1 MSEHREPAS
10 ILFVHSSD
18 ELYGSDRVLLELVRR
33 LDRNRFTPLVAVPC
47 DLPYRGHLSAA
58 LAETG
63 VRCLQVDMG
72 VLRRRYFGWRGV
84 GLYAW
89 RLGWGAIHVARLI
102 RRERVAL
109 VHSNTGAVWAGALA
123 ARLTR
128 TPHVWHIHEIV
139 AQPVAVRRAIAWMAT
154 RLSDRVVAISQAV
167 RDHLVA
173 DAPGHADRITVIPD
187 AVDTDRFRPENDGAA
202 LRRAWGVGP
211 DDLLVGQVGRISA
224 WKGQED
230 FLAAAAQ
237 VAAQQAG
244 VRFVVVGDVVPGE
257 EGRLQRLQM
266 QTAAQGLSDRV
277 IWAGFRTDTPQVMAA
292 LDVLVLP
299 SRQPEPFGMVLL
311 EAMATGKPVIA
322 TDHGG
327 PREIVIPGETGLLVP
342 PGDPA
347 ALARAIMELACHATI
362 RRQMGAAARARAERS
377 FGLLP
382 YVSAFEALYG
392 DLLAAPS
399 RQRPK

>member
-1 MSEHREPAS
+1 MNEREGPAN

-33 LDRNRFTPLVAVPC
+33 LDRGRFTPLVAVPC

-58 LAETG
+58 LAEAG
-63 VRCLQVDMG
+63 VRCLRVDMG
-72 VLRRRYFGWRGV
+72 VLRRRYFGWRGI

-89 RLGWGAIHVARLI
+89 RLGLGAIRVMRLI
-102 RRERVAL
+102 RREGVAL

-123 ARLTR
+123 ARLAR
-128 TPHVWHIHEIV
+128 RPHVWHIHEIV
-139 AQPVAVRRAIAWMAT
+139 TRPVAVRRAIAWMAT
-154 RLSDRVVAISQAV
+154 RFSDRIVAISQAV
-167 RDHLVA
+167 GDHLAA
-173 DAPGHADRITVIPD
+173 DAPGHADRIAVIPD
-187 AVDTDRFRPENDGAA
+187 AVDTERFRPENDGAA

-211 DDLLVGQVGRISA
+211 DDLLIGQVGRISA

-257 EGRLQRLQM
+257 EDRLERLQRQA
-266 QTAAQGLSDRV
+266 AAQGLGDRL

-292 LDVLVLP
+292 LDLLVLP

-322 TDHGG
+322 TDQGG
-327 PREIVIPGETGLLVP
+327 PREIVVPGETGMLVP
-342 PGDPA
+342 PGDPT
-347 ALARAIMELACHATI
+347 ALAGAIVELARHATL
-362 RRQMGAAARARAERS
+362 RQQMGAAARARAERS
-377 FGLLP
+377 FGLIP

-392 DLLAAPS
+392 ELLAAS
-399 RQRPK
+399 SHQRPK